1 MATLTESATW
11 RSHIYQLDTTDPDL
25 AGEVTFA
32 GDGITPLTGHLNA
45 QAKQLADRTTYLKNA
60 VDNASDS
67 ISLLENTVVRIDTG
81 GNVGIGTTTP
91 AGRLSIAGSAN
102 DAWATGSSGGLT
114 FNGVPSGVS
123 TISTFSDTSSLRIGA
138 GTTQKT
144 GLFINGHTAAGGS
157 YVAFSAGGSERVR
170 VDSNGLNVANN
181 ITQNGVSIRPYG
193 PDASDIR
200 VFRDIASYSVNDSGP
215 VVGTVKITL
224 PFSWTTAMLSMKI
237 KGYNSDSTG
246 YWEMNLAGQP
256 SADSSE
262 WGQTSADTAGTSTPF
277 NTVRFGHD
285 GTKACILLGTT
296 STSLSY
302 PKIIIDELMVSFAA
316 GTSNWSTGWS
326 ISQIT
331 NETGIT
337 VSSTPIVNDF
347 GGWVDVRPYLAAPF
361 DWDTSRGGKN
371 AFPQARVV
379 NGKVEFRGVV
389 RYNVTSSTATTGV
402 MFQNLPANLR
412 PKYTLGGV
420 GFSDTASPLWF
431 GSYSW
436 IAGGEVNYGGVPH
449 GNVLIIM
456 LNAPTPFT
464 NAAFVLDQMS
474 WFVN

>member
-45 QAKQLADRTTYLKNA
+45 QAKQLADRTAYLKNV
-60 VDNASDS
+60 VDSASDS

-91 AGRLSIAGSAN
+91 AGRLSIAGSAS
-102 DAWATGSSGGLT
+102 DTWATGSSGGLT
-114 FNGVPSGVS
+114 FNGVSSGVS
-123 TISTFSDTSSLRIGA
+123 TISTFLDTSSIRIGA
-138 GTTQKT
+138 GVSQKT
-144 GLFINGHTAAGGS
+144 GLLINGQTAAGGS
-157 YVAFSAGGSERVR
+157 YVALSAGGAERVK
-170 VDSNGLNVANN
+170 VDSNGLTVTDN

-193 PDASDIR
+193 STASDIR
-200 VFRDIASYSVNDSGP
+200 VFKDIASYSVNDSGS

-224 PFSWTTAMLSMKI
+224 PFSWNTAMVSLKI
-237 KGYNSDSTG
+237 KGYNYNSTG

-256 SADSSE
+256 NADSSE

-285 GTKACILLGTT
+285 GTKVCILLGTT

-316 GTSNWSTGWS
+316 GTSDWSTGWL

-337 VSSTPIVNDF
+337 ISSTPTINDF
-347 GGWVDVRPYLAAPF
+347 GDLVDLIDDVSLSPIKVRSAFNDSIGNFENIDVSTSTSINALQFARITATGASVSVTLPSSPSEGQIVMVANL
-361 DWDTSRGGKN
+361 TSRSDH
-371 AFPQARVV
+371 QI
-379 NGKVEFRGVV
+379 
-389 RYNVTSSTATTGV
+389 
-402 MFQNLPANLR
+402 L
-412 PKYTLGGV
+412 V
-420 GFSDTASPLWF
+420 GSVPVKGQD
-431 GSYSW
+431 
-436 IAGGEVNYGGVPH
+436 AGGSIIIDRAFYTVTLKYVNVMYGWE
-449 GNVLIIM
+449 II
-456 LNAPTPFT
+456 
-464 NAAFVLDQMS
+464 
-474 WFVN
+474 